1 MFAVYSVLFGYA
13 VVMLARSLVR
23 WNVNDAAVYFILAAF
38 SFIGICGQ
46 LWWSDITNRFGGA
59 S

>member
-1 MFAVYSVLFGYA
+1 MFAVYSTLFGLSF
-13 VVMLARSLVR
+13 VLLLRSLIRRDWEAV
-23 WNVNDAAVYFILAAF
+23 AAYFIFVAF